1 MRKFIIKKTGE
12 PIKLGEI
19 LCYEREDENK
29 YYRLEVLLTEDN
41 VEKYIKKGWIE
52 EQTNSIST
60 YTIYDEA
67 CKILGTANLIAAMK
81 ILNTLRENCP
91 TAAVGIAIKAA
102 SNHFGNHGDYIIY
115 QNGNIKSVAEST
127 NRKWFS
133 HFTKEEAEKTVEL
146 LKNWFVK

>member
-19 LCYEREDENK
+19 LCYEREDKDK

-52 EQTNSIST
+52 EQTNSISA
-60 YTIYDEA
+60 YNIYSEA
-67 CKILGTANLIAAMK
+67 CKILGTDKIFVAIE
-81 ILNTLRENCP
+81 ILNTLRDNCP
-91 TAAVGIAIKAA
+91 TAAVGIVIKAA
-102 SNHFGNHGDYIIY
+102 SNYFGNHGNYIIY
-115 QNGNIKSVAEST
+115 QNGNIKNVTEST
-127 NRKWFS
+127 NRKWIS